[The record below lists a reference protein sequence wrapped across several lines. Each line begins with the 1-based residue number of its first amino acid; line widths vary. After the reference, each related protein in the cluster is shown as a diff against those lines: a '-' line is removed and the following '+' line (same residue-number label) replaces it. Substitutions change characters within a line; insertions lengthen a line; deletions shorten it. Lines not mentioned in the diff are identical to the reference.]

1 MKTRLE
7 IINEVTKL
15 LNEDKIMFWNK
26 KDTAVQKPTPTE
38 EENLREEIKHLNS
51 TIRDLKKEKQRLSET
66 IEEAKFKKRLE
77 QEEII
82 HLNKLE
88 KERMKQELE
97 NEKASINKKY
107 AEDIGAFKEE
117 QRKQLLESLTAF
129 HSKIESRFNDELK
142 NLKEVYGLLMEK
154 LPNVNF
160 AITKEIS
167 DRPTSPVAGAIE
179 VTGKGRDKR

>member
-1 MKTRLE
+1 
-7 IINEVTKL
+7 
-15 LNEDKIMFWNK
+15 MFFNRK
-26 KDTAVQKPTPTE
+26 EKAVEKPMPTE
-38 EENLREEIKHLNS
+38 EQNLREEIKSLNS
-51 TIRDLKKEKQRLSET
+51 TIRDLKKEKVRLSET

-97 NEKASINKKY
+97 NEKATIAKKY
-107 AEDIGAFKEE
+107 VEDIGAFKEE
-117 QRKQLLESLTAF
+117 QRKQLLESLTQF
-129 HSKIESRFNDELK
+129 HTKIESRFNDELK

-167 DRPTSPVAGAIE
+167 DRPQLPPSGSIE
-179 VTGKGRDKR
+179 VTGKGRDNR

>member
-1 MKTRLE
+1 MTQTE
-7 IINEVTKL
+7 IVNRALAAIKKE
-15 LNEDKIMFWNK
+15 EKIMFNWFN
-26 KDTAVQKPTPTE
+26 KPTVEKPADPVKDE
-38 EENLREEIKHLNS
+38 RLEEIKVLNS
-51 TIRDLKKEKQRLSET
+51 HIRELKREKQKLVET
-66 IEEAKFKKRLE
+66 VEEMKFKKRLE
-77 QEEII
+77 QEEIV

-88 KERMKQELE
+88 SQRMKQELE
-97 NEKASINKKY
+97 NEKATINKKY
-107 AEDIGAFKEE
+107 LEDIGNFKEE

-167 DRPTSPVAGAIE
+167 DRPSAPVAGAIE